1 MGTKRFVCVLFP
13 ISFTVAAIVLLLVA
27 NFGSV
32 TNIPMHLF
40 RLDTENLTLSSSHL
54 LGFAYDLGN
63 ITAQDLGLAR
73 SYEVSVWS
81 YCSLG
86 FDGFRQCTNVEMDW
100 AFNAISNVQ
109 LGEISS
115 SGIQVVGPVRAFRE
129 LSRWTSIAFI
139 IALIVM
145 GFELIIGILSIFSRI
160 FSCITWLVSLLA
172 VLTTGVACALATVQV
187 AVVTGAV
194 ETIGSHYGIEIGINA
209 SFLTTVWAGF
219 AFIFASRLLFCFT
232 ICM

>member
-1 MGTKRFVCVLFP
+1 MGTKHFVCVLFP
-13 ISFTVAAIVLLLVA
+13 IFFTVAAILLLLVA

-32 TNIPMHLF
+32 TGMHMHLF
-40 RLDTENLTLSSSHL
+40 RLDTENLAIGQSSVL
-54 LGFAYDLGN
+54 DFVYDLGN

-86 FDGFRQCTNVEMDW
+86 FDGFRQCSNVEMDW
-100 AFNAISNVQ
+100 AFNAISNAQ
-109 LGEISS
+109 LEEISS
-115 SGIQVVGPVRAFRE
+115 SGMQVLGPVRAFRE

-139 IALIVM
+139 MALIAM

-160 FSCITWLVSLLA
+160 ISCVAWLASLLA
-172 VLTTGVACALATVQV
+172 VLMAGVACILATVQV

-194 ETIGSHYGIEIGINA
+194 ETIGSHYGMEISINA
-209 SFLTTVWAGF
+209 SFLATIWAGF
-219 AFIFASRLLFCFT
+219 AFIFASRILFCLT
-232 ICM
+232 ICV